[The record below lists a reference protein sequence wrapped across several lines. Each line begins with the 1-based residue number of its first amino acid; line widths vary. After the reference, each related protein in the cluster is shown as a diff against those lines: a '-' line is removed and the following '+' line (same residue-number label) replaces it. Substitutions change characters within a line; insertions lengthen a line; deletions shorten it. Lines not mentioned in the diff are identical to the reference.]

1 MRVLRE
7 NFLVYIFHPKIFEM
21 LSRAALLTAAK
32 RPAAVVL
39 ARGSASATDANRPV
53 RAEHPGKVRL
63 GFIPEEWFTF
73 FYPKTGVTGPYVF
86 GAGLLTY
93 LCSKE
98 IYVMEHEYY
107 NGLSLAIMVIYA
119 VKKFGPSVAAYC
131 DKEIDRIEGEWKQG
145 REDNIAQLNQAI
157 EDEKKEQWRAEGQTL
172 LMQAKK
178 ENVALQLEAA
188 YRERAM
194 TAYREV
200 KKRLDYQVERQNVD
214 RRISQKHMVDWIVSN
229 VVKSITPD
237 QEKETLNKCI
247 ADLGAIAARSK

>member
-1 MRVLRE
+1 
-7 NFLVYIFHPKIFEM
+7 M

-53 RAEHPGKVRL
+53 RADQPGKVRL
-63 GFIPEEWFTF
+63 GFIPDEWFTF

-86 GAGLLTY
+86 GAGMLTY

-119 VKKFGPSVAAYC
+119 VKKFGPAVAAYC

-157 EDEKKEQWRAEGQTL
+157 EDEKKEQWRAEGPD
-172 LMQAKK
+172 
-178 ENVALQLEAA
+178 AA
-188 YRERAM
+188 DAGQEGERPPA
-194 TAYREV
+194 AGGR
-200 KKRLDYQVERQNVD
+200 VERQNVD

>member
-1 MRVLRE
+1 MQ
-7 NFLVYIFHPKIFEM
+7 
-21 LSRAALLTAAK
+21 
-32 RPAAVVL
+32 
-39 ARGSASATDANRPV
+39 
-53 RAEHPGKVRL
+53 
-63 GFIPEEWFTF
+63 
-73 FYPKTGVTGPYVF
+73 
-86 GAGLLTY
+86 
-93 LCSKE
+93 
-98 IYVMEHEYY
+98 
-107 NGLSLAIMVIYA
+107 
-119 VKKFGPSVAAYC
+119 
-131 DKEIDRIEGEWKQG
+131 RIEGEWKQG